1 MLNCKKLKFSK
12 KIRILKRSYCWG
24 LTERRAEEESK
35 SKSWRGSLKEFKGC
49 TRNKRLKIMRYFRI
63 CNNVQSLGIMHTL
76 RYSKI
81 WIVKLSLL
89 NFRKSVEFI
98 SDLFDYLF
106 ASVCPA
112 SKMGD
117 CNPTML
123 EAEDSLAE
131 IHRIYLEKLKQIS
144 SMLPAINLAP

>member
-1 MLNCKKLKFSK
+1 MLC
-12 KIRILKRSYCWG
+12 
-24 LTERRAEEESK
+24 
-35 SKSWRGSLKEFKGC
+35 
-49 TRNKRLKIMRYFRI
+49 FRI
-63 CNNVQSLGIMHTL
+63 YNNVLSLGIMHTL

-81 WIVKLSLL
+81 WILQFIFMM
-89 NFRKSVEFI
+89 FRKSVEFI

-131 IHRIYLEKLKQIS
+131 IHHIYLEKLKQIS
-144 SMLPAINLAP
+144 SMLPAINLAPQIAKVISNQWRKPPEKMHNQLYNQPIVPLGSQFQSSSSSSAAVAAAS

>member
-1 MLNCKKLKFSK
+1 MLNSKKLKFSQ
-12 KIRILKRSYCWG
+12 KIRKLKRSYCWG
-24 LTERRAEEESK
+24 LIEKRAGEESK
-35 SKSWRGSLKEFKGC
+35 SKSWKENLNEFKGC
-49 TRNKRLKIMRYFRI
+49 TRNKRLKTMHYSQIY
-63 CNNVQSLGIMHTL
+63 NNVLSLGIMHTL

-81 WIVKLSLL
+81 LVVNLSLL
-89 NFRKSVEFI
+89 NFRKCVEFI

-112 SKMGD
+112 NKMGD

-131 IHRIYLEKLKQIS
+131 IHRIYLDKLKQIS